1 MSHHQITSAVGNRGA
16 PQQLARSYLSSDSLV
31 KAHVRHRRGSYRM
44 DAEPQPKHIVT
55 GLGAALV
62 QTVPQGSVGIS
73 SAGSSQQVRPCLPS
87 LFATAVAQLQ
97 RQNERNEPQNLSRP
111 ELLRS
116 THGSHPP
123 AEKHKASA
131 CLCPSTALKTGGTER
146 ERGMKGLKFKFVRG

>member
-87 LFATAVAQLQ
+87 LFATGVAQLQ

-123 AEKHKASA
+123 QRNTKPLRACVPAQHLKQEEQKANVA
-131 CLCPSTALKTGGTER
+131 
-146 ERGMKGLKFKFVRG
+146 